1 MPVSVPQRSKNPG
14 FAYKTMTS
22 KLNNSENTVMQLAT
36 NRKSYLFFRWYC
48 IEWPFSV
55 TRSHIHILFIKT
67 W

>member
-48 IEWPFSV
+48 IE
-55 TRSHIHILFIKT
+55 
-67 W
+67 